1 MAWNAGA
8 IYGTAKLNNSQ
19 WTKGFSSMKS
29 VGTAALAAIAAG
41 MTAATIQTEKFE
53 KAFANVRSITDDTFG
68 GISQLK
74 TQLLTLNPVLGE
86 TSELAQGVYQAFSS
100 GAKDAENALEI
111 TTESAKLGKAILTD
125 TSSAVDIVTTAINAY
140 GEETIN
146 ARQASDLFFNTV
158 KNGKIT
164 GEQLAATIGQ
174 SIPMFAS
181 MGVSM
186 EDLTAGM
193 ITLTKQG
200 VQAAETTTQ
209 LNAVVRAFV
218 KPSREM
224 QAALKSAGKE
234 SGSFLLKTEGLAGA
248 VKFLN
253 EQTQGNQEELAKL
266 VPNIRGLKG
275 VMGLAAQDGKLLA
288 EALESTKNAAGGA
301 NEAFETQEKTFA
313 TLKNA
318 FSQMLIA
325 TGQLSR
331 GLTVDLAQ
339 GATRAFTSIRDM
351 VNGLRGAFNP
361 SEDLRMSASLLNKY
375 LKQQEQV
382 NIDLRKAQNAEA
394 QSKYNQ
400 LKASQALINSK
411 LSLEIYKVLDGLD
424 DLEKKQNK
432 TKESLRAI
440 TTVSNQLLETRV
452 EINKEGKVT
461 TNIKALKEE
470 VDVLENLVKKYEA
483 TQGAIANLGVGLDK
497 IGLGQFSIL
506 GKEIIDL
513 PSFRS
518 EIKNIRNA
526 MQVLQE
532 AKALDPDEQVRKAAE
547 RVQKLLADFRTD
559 ALKSMTD
566 LRKAEVSNQKAI
578 EGAAKAIASGVKKES
593 AEAIAAYN
601 DLKQVYEATKDTA
614 FTDLSARQ
622 RGYRRLFQAIK
633 DVQKAEAESVKD
645 TGPDKVK
652 PLDRIE
658 KSSARLTRTGEKTKT
673 FLESLIAQ
681 LIATNKKFNELSD
694 KGIDATAGKF
704 DAFVAILGVLKDDLG
719 LTRKQSSEL
728 SKVLNDKLP
737 EGAKISSKQLNAVY
751 KETSGV
757 KTVLDRVGES
767 IDRANKRFKKL
778 GEQTGMDVTG
788 KEVEFL
794 TKKFE
799 QLRDE
804 GLDESAIV
812 RWATTTLRW
821 SKEAETALSNVFPDA
836 PDTKVKAEK
845 AGTAWIRELVSS
857 AEKGI
862 KPLQDLLAK
871 GLISE
876 GTFDANKTKRIIQ
889 ALMPL
894 KNVYANAEEA
904 ANNLLPV
911 IKKLNPELNITK
923 QHIKDVFKE
932 TKKEGPEVISTPIDH
947 ARESI
952 ENLKKQLPIL
962 KKQLP
967 TSIDASEYHADR
979 LASTLD
985 GLVKSLFPRD
995 KRKAAISFL
1004 QELGL
1009 KAEMARGV
1017 FDRIYPSIKRVNSVL
1032 NEASKKRQ
1040 ETIKEFQELS
1050 AAGVESNELYRRQE
1064 KQLLD
1069 IAERYNMTGE
1079 QLGAFVEKLNTK
1091 LPEGARV
1098 SQGQLKE
1105 VQRELD
1111 KTGDAADKTGDGLK
1125 ELEGDTGGLID
1136 GLSDLISVLQNKAY
1150 FKDFGAAAITMAS
1163 TLTSAIS
1170 GATNSVMA
1178 INSQLLANERSIM
1191 EKEIQGLEAEIVTF
1205 DKRIAQSKERAQAL
1219 RADISKIQQELDLLT
1234 DKDDR
1239 SRGEQLKDE
1248 LDELKE
1254 QLDRELDI
1262 TAEQYNLM
1270 LEDEESYRE
1279 GSLEIKL
1286 ANYDKEKEADE
1297 NLNNEKIQN
1306 LRELIDQRQAALDA
1320 EIDALRQEKL
1330 AKEKALAEQEA
1341 AEKKAQKKKEAREA
1355 KIKKKQNEVA
1365 RKSFDAEKANGIS
1378 NVWVSTAES
1387 ILGFWASMA
1396 DKGPAGWIAAG
1407 AMTAAT
1413 TALAATQTAL
1423 IAGQEFVKPY
1433 PGYAKGGRNIPGGEV
1448 IVGEQGPE
1456 KLTVPKGSTI
1466 TNAVETSRELSR
1478 MGKTQSINVTTY
1490 IQDPVVRDDTDIS
1503 RIVEMVNSELGQK
1516 LGVAI

>member
-41 MTAATIQTEKFE
+41 MVAVTVQTEKFE

-74 TQLLTLNPVLGE
+74 DQLLTLNPVLGE
-86 TSELAQGVYQAFSS
+86 TSELTQGVYQAFSS

-140 GEETIN
+140 GEETVN

-193 ITLTKQG
+193 IALTKQG
-200 VQAAETTTQ
+200 VQASETTTQ

-288 EALESTKNAAGGA
+288 EALESTRNAAGGA

-313 TLKNA
+313 TLKNS

-331 GLTVDLAQ
+331 SLTVDLAQ
-339 GATRAFTSIRDM
+339 GATSAFMGIRDM
-351 VNGLRGAFNP
+351 VNGLRGAFDP
-361 SEDLRMSASLLNKY
+361 SEDLRMSAALLNKY
-375 LKQQEQV
+375 LKQQEQA

-394 QSKYNQ
+394 NSKYEQIKAARALRLANSRANIQIYDTLGNLGKLQKQHEDTSETLLRLSTLQNQ
-400 LKASQALINSK
+400 LGSI
-411 LSLEIYKVLDGLD
+411 ELDVD
-424 DLEKKQNK
+424 EKGNVK
-432 TKESLRAI
+432 R
-440 TTVSNQLLETRV
+440 
-452 EINKEGKVT
+452 
-461 TNIKALKEE
+461 NI
-470 VDVLENLVKKYEA
+470 
-483 TQGAIANLGVGLDK
+483 
-497 IGLGQFSIL
+497 
-506 GKEIIDL
+506 
-513 PSFRS
+513 
-518 EIKNIRNA
+518 
-526 MQVLQE
+526 
-532 AKALDPDEQVRKAAE
+532 AE
-547 RVQKLLADFRTD
+547 L
-559 ALKSMTD
+559 
-566 LRKAEVSNQKAI
+566 QKAI
-578 EGAAKAIASGVKKES
+578 PVLAKLDDELLKTKGAWANFLRGFDNLGLSSVINLPGFQFEIKLIADAMRGLKTAQDTGKSTDEIRKRAAKLQRYLDGFNASIEKQSNKLEEKLAAGSKTLEVTARAFVLGLENQSEGAEKAFS
-593 AEAIAAYN
+593 
-601 DLKQVYEATKDTA
+601 
-614 FTDLSARQ
+614 
-622 RGYRRLFQAIK
+622 
-633 DVQKAEAESVKD
+633 
-645 TGPDKVK
+645 
-652 PLDRIE
+652 RIE
-658 KSSARLTRTGEKTKT
+658 KAYERNKDTWENNRASLSANERAYIRLYKAIIRVREAGKVKDKGPDRAKPLERLEQSSARLNRTGEKTKS
-673 FLESLIAQ
+673 FLDGLIAQ
-681 LIATNKKFNELSD
+681 IIATNKKYGELSD
-694 KGIDATAGKF
+694 EGLEVTSQKF
-704 DAFVAILGVLKDDLG
+704 DAFVAVLGVLKDDLG
-719 LTRKQSSEL
+719 LTRKQAGKL
-728 SKVLNDKLP
+728 ANVLNDSLP
-737 EGAKISSKQLNAVY
+737 EGAKISAKQLNATY
-751 KETSGV
+751 KETSDV

-767 IDRANKRFKKL
+767 IDRADKRFKKL
-778 GEQTGMDVTG
+778 GEQSGIDTTG
-788 KEVEFL
+788 KEVDFL
-794 TKKFE
+794 TKKFK

-804 GLDESAIV
+804 GLDESAIF

-821 SKEAETALSNVFPDA
+821 SKEAGIALDNVFPDA

-845 AGTAWIRELVSS
+845 AGTAWIRELVLS
-857 AEKGI
+857 AEKGV

-871 GLISE
+871 GLISK

-904 ANNLLPV
+904 ANKLLPV
-911 IKKLNPELNITK
+911 IKKLNPELDINK
-923 QHIKDVFKE
+923 EHFKE
-932 TKKEGPEVISTPIDH
+932 IYKEQKKEGPESISTPIDQ

-952 ENLKKQLPIL
+952 KRLNEQLPIL

-967 TSIDASEYHADR
+967 TSIKASDYQADR

-995 KRKAAISFL
+995 KRKEAIAFL

-1009 KAEMARGV
+1009 TAEMAKGV
-1017 FDRIYPSIKRVNSVL
+1017 FDRVYPSIKRVNNVL
-1032 NEASKKRQ
+1032 SEASKKRQ
-1040 ETIKEFQELS
+1040 DTIKEFKELE
-1050 AAGVESNELYRRQE
+1050 AAGVKSNELYRRQE

-1069 IAERYNMTGE
+1069 IANRYNMTGE
-1079 QLGAFVEKLNTK
+1079 ELGAFVEKLNKK
-1091 LPEGARV
+1091 LPEGAKV
-1098 SQGQLKE
+1098 SKGQLKE
-1105 VQRELD
+1105 VQRELN
-1111 KTGDAADKTGDGLK
+1111 KTGNEAKKTGEGLDELSGKTGSLVDGL
-1125 ELEGDTGGLID
+1125 GDI
-1136 GLSDLISVLQNKAY
+1136 IKVLQNKAY
-1150 FKDFGAAAITMAS
+1150 FKDFGSAAITMAS
-1163 TLTSAIS
+1163 TLTSAI
-1170 GATNSVMA
+1170 GDATNNVMA
-1178 INSQLLANERSIM
+1178 LNSQLLANERSIM

-1219 RADISKIQQELDLLT
+1219 RADIAKIQQELDLLT

-1306 LRELIDQRQAALDA
+1306 LRDLIDQRQAALNA

-1330 AKEKALAEQEA
+1330 AKEKALAEEEA

-1355 KIKKKQNEVA
+1355 KIKKKQNAAA

-1466 TNAVETSRELSR
+1466 TNAIETSRELSR
-1478 MGKTQSINVTTY
+1478 MGKTQNINVNTY